1 MMPFFGYKTARR
13 FFKKKKKKLSRIFL
27 TYHLHIQQVL
37 AEHGPRS
44 RAGRKG
50 WEARGRRNYMGDPE
64 RSVTRCDLLS
74 APRVGPPRIRANLAR
89 IQTWSPQR
97 WERSG
102 ARPRDSGLCRSVQSA
117 PPG

>member
-1 MMPFFGYKTARR
+1 MPFFGYKTARR
-13 FFKKKKKKLSRIFL
+13 FFKKKKARQNFP
-27 TYHLHIQQVL
+27 HLPSPL
-37 AEHGPRS
+37 AEQGPGS

-64 RSVTRCDLLS
+64 RSVARCDLLS

-97 WERSG
+97 WELSG
-102 ARPRDSGLCRSVQSA
+102 ARPPEKSKAGSGLCRSVQSA